1 MAQEILV
8 RLIVDDSQLEQTE
21 KEIKSLGGSIEK
33 VEKTSKKAGSN
44 LTDSFDKAGDSA
56 NNLQGGLEGAVKQ
69 VQVLGKA
76 AKTSGAAMRSALI
89 STGIGALVVAV
100 GLLVDN
106 WEAIADVI
114 DDTNKKLREQ
124 LELSKKAQETTKLR
138 LDLIDGEIKLNEKL
152 GKGNELLQAQR
163 IELVKTLREQNAE
176 EIALLETQALRLK
189 TSALELTT
197 REKIT
202 RAILNAAGTGAGDK
216 FILDKQVE
224 ALAQYK
230 EIQDSILKA
239 KTEQVDLDV
248 KIFDLE
254 NPETTTSKRGKVSA
268 VDVGVE
274 QGIADPYN
282 EQKQKDALRLQALR
296 EGTEEFATLQ
306 DERLGLEVQQLE
318 RFAQLTNEQIR
329 IEEEA
334 AKKRFEIEQILTRQ
348 KQEQNDVRFDS
359 ANRLAGALMSL
370 GEESKAA
377 AVAGII
383 VDQVA
388 GAAQAIQSNVIAN
401 AKAVAAFPLTAGQ
414 PWVTINTA
422 STIAGIAA
430 GALAAKKAISEI
442 GGSGSVGS
450 FGVPQGQQ
458 ASAPSFNVVGTSG
471 INQLGQTLAND
482 ETPIRAYVVGGD
494 VTSQQEFD
502 RNVIETSSI

>member
-21 KEIKSLGGSIEK
+21 KDIKQLGGSIEK

-69 VQVLGKA
+69 TQFLGKA

-202 RAILNAAGTGAGDK
+202 RAILNAAGTG
-216 FILDKQVE
+216 
-224 ALAQYK
+224 
-230 EIQDSILKA
+230 
-239 KTEQVDLDV
+239 
-248 KIFDLE
+248 
-254 NPETTTSKRGKVSA
+254 ET
-268 VDVGVE
+268 
-274 QGIADPYN
+274 
-282 EQKQKDALRLQALR
+282 
-296 EGTEEFATLQ
+296 
-306 DERLGLEVQQLE
+306 
-318 RFAQLTNEQIR
+318 
-329 IEEEA
+329 
-334 AKKRFEIEQILTRQ
+334 
-348 KQEQNDVRFDS
+348 
-359 ANRLAGALMSL
+359 
-370 GEESKAA
+370 
-377 AVAGII
+377 
-383 VDQVA
+383 
-388 GAAQAIQSNVIAN
+388 
-401 AKAVAAFPLTAGQ
+401 
-414 PWVTINTA
+414 W
-422 STIAGIAA
+422 
-430 GALAAKKAISEI
+430 
-442 GGSGSVGS
+442 
-450 FGVPQGQQ
+450 
-458 ASAPSFNVVGTSG
+458 
-471 INQLGQTLAND
+471 
-482 ETPIRAYVVGGD
+482 
-494 VTSQQEFD
+494 SQQRPAVSLHGAQHEMRAWSVRPLPAWPIFCMQGWSC
-502 RNVIETSSI
+502 VQL

>member
-21 KEIKSLGGSIEK
+21 KDIKQLGGSIEK

-69 VQVLGKA
+69 TQFLGKA
-76 AKTSGAAMRSALI
+76 AKTSGKAMRSALI

-254 NPETTTSKRGKVSA
+254 NPLSSSLSSTRGKVS
-268 VDVGVE
+268 GVASGLE
-274 QGIADPYN
+274 SGIADPYN
-282 EQKQKDALRLQALR
+282 EQKQKDALRLQALQ
-296 EGTEEFATLQ
+296 EGTEEFAIAEQ
-306 DERLGLEVQQLE
+306 QRIDNEVLGLVKSAEIQNRKTE
-318 RFAQLTNEQIR
+318 DEKENAEARIR
-329 IEEEA
+329 IAEREFQAKQMLLDGISGSLDA
-334 AKKRFEIEQILTRQ
+334 ASELAGRNTAVGKTLAVASALIDTYSAIAGQLKAFAGVPIPGFAIAQSIATGLAGFAAVKNILAVKVPGGGGGGQ
-348 KQEQNDVRFDS
+348 SGNFSPDS
-359 ANRLAGALMSL
+359 APA
-370 GEESKAA
+370 
-377 AVAGII
+377 
-383 VDQVA
+383 
-388 GAAQAIQSNVIAN
+388 
-401 AKAVAAFPLTAGQ
+401 
-414 PWVTINTA
+414 
-422 STIAGIAA
+422 
-430 GALAAKKAISEI
+430 
-442 GGSGSVGS
+442 
-450 FGVPQGQQ
+450 
-458 ASAPSFNVVGTSG
+458 APSFNVVGTSG
-471 INQLGQTLAND
+471 INQLGQSLAND